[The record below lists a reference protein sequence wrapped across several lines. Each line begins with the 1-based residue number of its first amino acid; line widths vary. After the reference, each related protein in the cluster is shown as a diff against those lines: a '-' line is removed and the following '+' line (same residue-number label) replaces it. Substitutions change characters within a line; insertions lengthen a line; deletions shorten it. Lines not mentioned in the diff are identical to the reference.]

1 MIKDD
6 GHYIGVTI
14 IDNILDNVR
23 YSEDACKAGFPLTR
37 FWAARPC

>member
-1 MIKDD
+1 MEKMIKDD

-23 YSEDACKAGFPLTR
+23 YSEDACKRIYKLII
-37 FWAARPC
+37 